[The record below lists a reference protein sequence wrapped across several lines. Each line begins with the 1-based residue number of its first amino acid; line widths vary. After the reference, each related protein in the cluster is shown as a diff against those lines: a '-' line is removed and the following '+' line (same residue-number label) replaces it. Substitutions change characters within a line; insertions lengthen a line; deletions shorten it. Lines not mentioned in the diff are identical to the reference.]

1 MPSATVHD
9 EMPAGQ
15 VMPPPGDEARGAVA
29 LVRFAQGVANAA
41 SYEDLD
47 RVFASQ
53 FGPSMGVPMYGFNV
67 VEAETYRVEH
77 DVSVNVSDMF
87 VARAYGV
94 IAEDPVRRQ
103 ERVTGA
109 PVYNLR
115 LMSVAEWRESLVY
128 RHAFAIHRMDHLVG
142 VPMFVGDDSVA
153 TLRLAAS
160 GERDFAAADLAR
172 AKAYADLL
180 GPAIRR
186 IRGSTSV
193 ERQRDRALLALD
205 LTGSAVAMTDPLDHD
220 VKLNRAAR
228 RLLAEVVDA
237 EQCLHRVLSRPPG
250 ALSGPFAQLIEVEL
264 EGGGRGTLHG
274 HSTPASDDEL
284 GLVTVLELKPERPSL
299 SPVALAALTPR
310 EAEVAVEVANGLSDR
325 EIAETLC
332 LSRHTVSQYVKR
344 IYRKLGVD
352 SRVALTRALLG
363 VSGRLRRG

>member
-1 MPSATVHD
+1 V
-9 EMPAGQ
+9 
-15 VMPPPGDEARGAVA
+15 
-29 LVRFAQGVANAA
+29 LVRFAQAVAQAT
-41 SYEDLD
+41 SYDQLD
-47 RVFASQ
+47 RAFVSR
-53 FGPSMGVPMYGFNV
+53 FGRSMGVRMYGFNV
-67 VEAETYRVEH
+67 VDADTNRVEH

-87 VARAYGV
+87 VARAFSA
-94 IAEDPVRRQ
+94 IEEDPVRRQ
-103 ERVTGA
+103 ERATGA
-109 PVYNLR
+109 PVYNLA

-128 RHAFAIHRMDHLVG
+128 RHAFGIHRMDHLVG
-142 VPMFVGDDSVA
+142 VPMFVGEDSVA
-153 TLRLAAS
+153 TLRFAAS

-186 IRGSTSV
+186 IRIGSSV
-193 ERQRDRALLALD
+193 ERERDRALLALD
-205 LTGSAVAMTDPLDHD
+205 LAGTAVALSGPHDPD
-220 VKLNRAAR
+220 VRLNRAAR

-237 EQCLHRVLSRPPG
+237 EQCLHRVLSRPPRG
-250 ALSGPFAQLIEVEL
+250 LRGPFSQVIDVEL
-264 EGGGRGTLHG
+264 EGGGGGTLHA
-274 HSTPASDDEL
+274 HSTPASDDER
-284 GLVTVLELKPERPSL
+284 GLVTVLELKRERQSI